1 MSDNITVRGLV
12 ATDVRLNMAE
22 NSGLQIA
29 SFRLCSTDRRYDRDK
44 GSWVDGQTNWYSV
57 SMFRYLAANAAFS
70 LNKGD
75 RVVVTGRL
83 KVRPWTDASG
93 RSGTSVDIDADS
105 VGHDLAWGT
114 ARFTRHTSEKDDQS
128 RAAHDLSDGGSAGV
142 PDDVDPFTGEMT
154 EPEAT
159 SPDVSAEGAAKEPVL
174 AGAEAPF

>member
-1 MSDNITVRGLV
+1 MSDTITVRGLV

-29 SFRLCSTDRRYDRDK
+29 SFRMCSTDRRYDRDK
-44 GSWVDGQTNWYSV
+44 GTWADGQTNWYSV

-83 KVRPWTDASG
+83 KVRPWTDGSG
-93 RSGTSVDIDADS
+93 RSGTSVDIDAES

-114 ARFTRHTSEKDDQS
+114 ARFTRHTAEKDDQPRTAQDFGDS
-128 RAAHDLSDGGSAGV
+128 GGEDL
-142 PDDVDPFTGEMT
+142 PDDVDPITGELTGT
-154 EPEAT
+154 ETT
-159 SPDVSAEGAAKEPVL
+159 STDAGAADADKEPVL